1 MLTRIL
7 CCIFVDEGPK
17 LQFYFFTFCEN
28 ETSHTTQK
36 TPSHPLPVIFL
47 AAVFFCLSA
56 YEFFSP
62 LDSVVSTLTVLSLCL
77 CVA

>member
-1 MLTRIL
+1 VLTRIL

-47 AAVFFCLSA
+47 AAVFFLFECLRV
-56 YEFFSP
+56 FVTP
-62 LDSVVSTLTVLSLCL
+62 
-77 CVA
+77 